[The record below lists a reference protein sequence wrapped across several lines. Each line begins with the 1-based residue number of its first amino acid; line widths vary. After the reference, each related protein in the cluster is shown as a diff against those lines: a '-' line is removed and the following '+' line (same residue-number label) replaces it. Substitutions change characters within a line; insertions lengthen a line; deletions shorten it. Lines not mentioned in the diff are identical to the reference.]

1 MQVRQLLPNK
11 EMRVEMKSL
20 GLPPA
25 EDGGR
30 VRGAVVSS
38 GGGVVNW
45 VEESVSK
52 DRKGKENSKSKK
64 MRLLEALE
72 SSSDEEVEVKKRSG
86 VKLKKGKKS
95 LEESDRLGNEP
106 EMINDKQMEKTE
118 EVVEKT
124 QVNEQKVERV
134 F

>member
-38 GGGVVNW
+38 EGGVVNW

-52 DRKGKENSKSKK
+52 DRKSKKNSKPKK

-86 VKLKKGKKS
+86 VKLKKGEKNQ
-95 LEESDRLGNEP
+95 EESDRPG
-106 EMINDKQMEKTE
+106 K
-118 EVVEKT
+118 
-124 QVNEQKVERV
+124 EQ
-134 F
+134 

>member
-52 DRKGKENSKSKK
+52 DRKGKKIPYSCH
-64 MRLLEALE
+64 
-72 SSSDEEVEVKKRSG
+72 
-86 VKLKKGKKS
+86 
-95 LEESDRLGNEP
+95 
-106 EMINDKQMEKTE
+106 
-118 EVVEKT
+118 
-124 QVNEQKVERV
+124 
-134 F
+134 

>member
-1 MQVRQLLPNK
+1 
-11 EMRVEMKSL
+11 MKSL